1 MVGPSIDVVGVG
13 NAIVDVIAEVGHA
26 FIDDHELVKNSMTL
40 IDLDR
45 ANELEVAMPS
55 GITASGGSA
64 ANTMVGVAGFG
75 GVAAYLGLVA
85 DDDLGEAFRSDLR
98 AAGVGFDVP
107 GKVDG
112 LPTARCLIQVT
123 PDAQRTLNTYLGV
136 SAHLSPDEID
146 EALVASASHLYCEGY
161 LWDMEP
167 AKAGIRHAMDVA
179 ARAGRTVSLTLS
191 DSFCVNRH
199 RDEWRE
205 LIVDRV
211 DVAFG
216 NADEF
221 RALYEVDDLAHAAD
235 AVAGDV
241 DVAFVTLGKAGS
253 LVVSGSDRIRV
264 VADALDPG
272 VVDTTGAGDLY
283 ASGVLTGLSRGASLE
298 SAARLGSIA
307 AAEII
312 GHLGA
317 RPEADLA
324 AIAEQI
330 LG

>member
-1 MVGPSIDVVGVG
+1 MGEATLDVVGVG
-13 NAIVDVIAEVGHA
+13 NAIVDVLAEV
-26 FIDDHELVKNSMTL
+26 DDHFIYEHDLARGSMTL
-40 IDLDR
+40 IDR
-45 ANELEVAMPS
+45 ARAVELYAAMPP
-55 GITASGGSA
+55 GLEESGGSA
-64 ANTMVGVAGFG
+64 ANTMVGVASFG
-75 GVAAYLGLVA
+75 GRAAYIGKVAA
-85 DDDLGEAFRSDLR
+85 DFLGEVFRRDLR
-98 AAGVGFDVP
+98 HVGVGFEVP
-107 GKVDG
+107 GVVG
-112 LPTARCLIQVT
+112 GEPTARCLIQVT

-146 EALVASASHLYCEGY
+146 DALVASASHLYCEGY

-264 VADALDPG
+264 VADELDHG